1 VTEELVIWHNSWAR
15 SPRAVRRKVLSWG
28 HGGPGM
34 LEYYTHVWLPSVDS
48 WESLRDLHP
57 LNGPRWNHLTPA
69 PPRPFR
75 LARRDR
81 PR

>member
-1 VTEELVIWHNSWAR
+1 
-15 SPRAVRRKVLSWG
+15 
-28 HGGPGM
+28 M
-34 LEYYTHVWLPSVDS
+34 LDYYTHVWLPSVDS

-57 LNGPRWNHLTPA
+57 LSGPRWHHLTPA
-69 PPRPFR
+69 PDRPFR